1 MPGTVPGTT
10 VNVLQMSV
18 LNFLFPKRYAKI
30 SPSKSSG
37 GRGTMLPGQIVFRN
51 KASILLS
58 KILSSHKH
66 MKDFEKS
73 YNFFPP
79 KLCLIQ
85 SFSRFSFSFSPFFPL
100 SLLPFLPSFSGGEWW
115 RGSNPL
121 ASHYL
126 GGQNQRNIS
135 TLDLPFR
142 LFAFELVWEAEW
154 PQEFSDSIILNIWQI

>member
-1 MPGTVPGTT
+1 
-10 VNVLQMSV
+10 
-18 LNFLFPKRYAKI
+18 
-30 SPSKSSG
+30 
-37 GRGTMLPGQIVFRN
+37 MLPGQIIFRN
-51 KASILLS
+51 KASILLL

-73 YNFFPP
+73 YNFFSP

-100 SLLPFLPSFSGGEWW
+100 SLHPSLLPSGSLPPSLLPFLPSFFGGEWW

-126 GGQNQRNIS
+126 GGQNKRNIS

-142 LFAFELVWEAEW
+142 LFAFEL
-154 PQEFSDSIILNIWQI
+154 EFGKKNDLKNFLTVSYWIVDKYKLLFDNHPTDIEYTLNARLSLGC